1 MMGRPKIL
9 QMNGLSIKDFDSV
22 AEAMQTADD
31 LVEQSAAD
39 YSFTKETIHH
49 DNPLCVKCYYIYG
62 HGKKHTMSG
71 TERKDISGVT
81 DGKVK
86 HKMLTGFGDITGGA
100 SLMDK
105 PDQDLIK
112 LEFPHFSEMKV
123 AAERNKS
130 HTWSIMGHHVITSSR
145 GGMIT
150 TPPLIT
156 SLPPR
161 KVSPQVSPG
170 RGAAA
175 LHLEDQSAF
184 DWGQG

>member
-1 MMGRPKIL
+1 MMRRPKIL

-39 YSFTKETIHH
+39 YSFTKETINH

-71 TERKDISGVT
+71 TERKDISGQT
-81 DGKVK
+81 DGKNK
-86 HKMLTGFGDITGGA
+86 QKMLTGFGDITGGA

-112 LEFPHFSEMKV
+112 LEFPHFAKMKV

-130 HTWSIMGHHVITSSR
+130 HTWSIMGHHVIISSR

-150 TPPLIT
+150 TPPHHLPT
-156 SLPPR
+156 S
-161 KVSPQVSPG
+161 
-170 RGAAA
+170 
-175 LHLEDQSAF
+175 SA
-184 DWGQG
+184 GLSSSISRSRRRSSTPCRPKRI